1 MEYILSKEQLTKARS
16 REGFFSALNES
27 IRARERGTSIGE
39 ITVFLSHN
47 HNDKNI
53 LENVIGELKTL
64 GVNIYVDWNDKF
76 MPWITSGE
84 TAERIKDKIKKCRK
98 FILIATEAAIASKW
112 CNWELGYGDAYHF
125 PNDIAIMPILES
137 RDVKFSGSEYLQIY
151 PIITNEFQYS
161 IGNYYVEY
169 RGAKISLKNWLS
181 R

>member
-1 MEYILSKEQLTKARS
+1 MSHILSREQLRKVRDDVRFLSNLRESRVARACGAYS
-16 REGFFSALNES
+16 NEV
-27 IRARERGTSIGE
+27 
-39 ITVFLSHN
+39 TVFLSHN
-47 HNDKNI
+47 HRDKEI
-53 LENVIGELKTL
+53 LESVIVELKLL
-64 GVNIYVDWNDKF
+64 GVNIYVDWNDEF
-76 MPWITSGE
+76 MPFVTSGE
-84 TAERIKDKIKKCRK
+84 TAKRIKDRIKNSRK

-137 RDVKFSGSEYLQIY
+137 RDEKFSGSEYLQIY

>member
-1 MEYILSKEQLTKARS
+1 MSHILSREQLRKVRDDVRFLSNLRESRVARACGAYS
-16 REGFFSALNES
+16 NEV
-27 IRARERGTSIGE
+27 
-39 ITVFLSHN
+39 TVFLSHN
-47 HNDKNI
+47 HRDKEI
-53 LENVIGELKTL
+53 LESVIVELKLL
-64 GVNIYVDWNDKF
+64 GVNIYVDWNDEF
-76 MPWITSGE
+76 MPFGTSGE
-84 TAERIKDKIKKCRK
+84 TAKRIKDRIKNSRK

-137 RDVKFSGSEYLQIY
+137 RDEKFSGSEYLQIY